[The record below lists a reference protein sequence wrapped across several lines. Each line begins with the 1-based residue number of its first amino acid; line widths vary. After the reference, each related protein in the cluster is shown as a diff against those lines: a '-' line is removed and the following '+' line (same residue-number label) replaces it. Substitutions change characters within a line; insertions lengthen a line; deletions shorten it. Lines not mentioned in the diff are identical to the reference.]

1 MASEYGD
8 FSGGLPRAA
17 AVGTATLTSILALAI
32 FADDYPIE
40 VAILTVTK
48 GGLSAWEDA
57 GGAHVGVLLK
67 RLAYCQTELPE
78 GNMVRDI

>member
-17 AVGTATLTSILALAI
+17 AVGTATLTRIFALAI
-32 FADDYPIE
+32 FADDHPIE
-40 VAILTVTK
+40 VTMFTVTK
-48 GGLSAWEDA
+48 RGLSAWEDA

-67 RLAYCQTELPE
+67 RLAYC
-78 GNMVRDI
+78 